1 MENHRDSSL
10 LSEDKSYQQA
20 KSAIYY
26 VLGFVEVLLAFRF
39 LFKLLGAN
47 SQSGFVAMIYAVTK
61 ALLLPFFGI
70 FGTASASM
78 DGTRAILEPATLV
91 GMAVYAVIAWGI
103 VKLIEVFRVRKLK
116 E

>member
-1 MENHRDSSL
+1 MENRQDSSL

-26 VLGFVEVLLAFRF
+26 VLGFMEILLAFRF

-47 SQSGFVAMIYAVTK
+47 PQSGFVSIIYAVTK
-61 ALLLPFFGI
+61 VFLLPFFGI

-78 DGTRAILEPATLV
+78 DGTHAILEPATLV
-91 GMAVYAVIAWGI
+91 GMAVYAIIAWGI
-103 VKLIEVFRVRKLK
+103 VKLVEVFRIQKLK
-116 E
+116 Q